1 MLIKAY
7 LKKEEL
13 IKIAIAKGLT
23 SKAIYDGAGI
33 SNVTFWK
40 LSKGM
45 GVRIDVAKKITD
57 FLGLKAEDIFTIEV
71 KKSKNEK

>member
-13 IKIAIAKGLT
+13 VKIAIAKGLT
-23 SKAIYDGAGI
+23 NKAIYDGAGI

-40 LSKGM
+40 LSEGM
-45 GVRIDVAKKITD
+45 GVRVDVAKKIAD
-57 FLGLKAEDIFTIEV
+57 FLGLKVEDLFNIRV
-71 KKSKNEK
+71 KKSKNSK

>member
-7 LKKEEL
+7 LKKEEFV
-13 IKIAIAKGLT
+13 KTVIAKGLT
-23 SKAIYDGAGI
+23 NKMIYDGAGI

-40 LSKGM
+40 LSEGM

-57 FLGLKAEDIFTIEV
+57 FLGLDFEDLFTVKV
-71 KKSKNEK
+71 KKSKNSK